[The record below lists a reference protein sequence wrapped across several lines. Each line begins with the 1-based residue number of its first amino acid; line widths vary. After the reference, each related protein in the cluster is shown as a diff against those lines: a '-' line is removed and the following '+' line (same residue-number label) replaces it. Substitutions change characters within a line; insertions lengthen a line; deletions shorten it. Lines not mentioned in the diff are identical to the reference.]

1 MTNAAKRLGKNRSA
15 FAVLGF
21 LAGGPRSGY
30 DIKKAIGRSTS
41 YFWNE
46 SFGQIYPILQKLEAE
61 GLVACVGVEGH
72 GRRQSRK
79 YAITETG
86 QEALRDW
93 LAAPVS
99 SAGIRNEYLLKL
111 FFGRHVAPDV
121 SIAHLADY
129 RRQLARELATF
140 EAFRAGYDDAIRAG
154 RTSKT
159 LIYLLAP
166 LDFGILGARA
176 QIEWCD
182 ETIRALE
189 ALLEN

>member
-1 MTNAAKRLGKNRSA
+1 MTDAAKRLGKNRSA

-30 DIKKAIGRSTS
+30 DIKKAIARSTR

-61 GLVACVGVEGH
+61 GLVECVGAEGR

-79 YAITETG
+79 YAITG
-86 QEALRDW
+86 AGREALGDW

-99 SAGIRNEYLLKL
+99 SVGMRNEYLLKL
-111 FFGRHVAPDV
+111 FFGRHVAPEV
-121 SIAHLADY
+121 SIAHLSDY
-129 RRQLARELATF
+129 RRQLAHDLATF
-140 EAFRAGYDDAIRAG
+140 EVFRAGYEDAIRAG
-154 RTSKT
+154 RTSRT

-166 LDFGILGARA
+166 LDFGIRDART

-182 ETIRALE
+182 DTIRALE
-189 ALLEN
+189 ALRD

>member
-1 MTNAAKRLGKNRSA
+1 MADAAKPLGRNRSA

-21 LAGGPRSGY
+21 LASSPKSGY

-46 SFGQIYPILQKLEAE
+46 SFGQIYPILQRLEAD
-61 GLVACVGVEGH
+61 GLVECVGAEGS
-72 GRRQSRK
+72 GKRQSRK
-79 YAITETG
+79 YAITEAG
-86 QEALRDW
+86 LAVLREW

-99 SAGIRNEYLLKL
+99 SAGIRNEYMVKL
-111 FFGRHVAPDV
+111 FFGRHVAPEV
-121 SIAHLADY
+121 SIAHLTEY
-129 RRQLARELATF
+129 RRQLAHDLAVFETF
-140 EAFRAGYDDAIRAG
+140 NAAYEDAIRAG

-166 LDFGILGARA
+166 LDFGIRGART

-182 ETIRALE
+182 DTIRALE
-189 ALLEN
+189 ALL

>member
-1 MTNAAKRLGKNRSA
+1 MTKAAERLGKSRTA

-21 LAGGPRSGY
+21 LAGAPRSGY
-30 DIKKAIGRSTS
+30 EIKKAIERSTS

-61 GLVACVGVEGH
+61 GLAECLGAETH
-72 GRRQSRK
+72 GRRKSRK

-86 QEALRDW
+86 REALRDW

-99 SAGIRNEYLLKL
+99 GAGIRNEHMLKL
-111 FFGRHVAPDV
+111 FFGRHVAPEV
-121 SIAHLADY
+121 SIAHLSDY
-129 RRQLARELATF
+129 RRQLTHDLATF
-140 EAFRAGYDDAIRAG
+140 EAFRAGYEDAIRAG

-159 LIYLLAP
+159 LIYVLAP
-166 LDFGILGARA
+166 LDFGIRGARS

-189 ALLEN
+189 ALRES